1 VVLNVPLIQIWVK
14 VLQVPY
20 RYLFPSALFFI
31 AIGVYSTNNS
41 FFEVSEVLVF
51 GLMGAVFVALEFPLA
66 PILLGFVL
74 GPMIEENFR
83 RALLLSHGDMAVFIQ
98 QPISAVFI
106 AISALLIVIQT
117 YFSTRSRGER
127 RKQTAEARKTN
138 RPATP

>member
-1 VVLNVPLIQIWVK
+1 MPLIQIWVK

>member
-1 VVLNVPLIQIWVK
+1 MP
-14 VLQVPY
+14 
-20 RYLFPSALFFI
+20 
-31 AIGVYSTNNS
+31 
-41 FFEVSEVLVF
+41 
-51 GLMGAVFVALEFPLA
+51 

-74 GPMIEENFR
+74 GPLIEENFR

-106 AISALLIVIQT
+106 AISALLIVLQT